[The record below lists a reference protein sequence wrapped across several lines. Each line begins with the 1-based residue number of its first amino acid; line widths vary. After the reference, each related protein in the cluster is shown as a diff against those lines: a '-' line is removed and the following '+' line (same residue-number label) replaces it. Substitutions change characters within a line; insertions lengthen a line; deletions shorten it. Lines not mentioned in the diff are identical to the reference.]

1 MWAFWHIKIMLTWW
15 SIKCAI
21 TLCLKISVH
30 ALIKK
35 YFVAKSA
42 HHSLSLQQM
51 IIFL

>member
-1 MWAFWHIKIMLTWW
+1 MWVFWYIKMMFTLW
-15 SIKCAI
+15 SIKCPI

-42 HHSLSLQQM
+42 HHSPSLQQM